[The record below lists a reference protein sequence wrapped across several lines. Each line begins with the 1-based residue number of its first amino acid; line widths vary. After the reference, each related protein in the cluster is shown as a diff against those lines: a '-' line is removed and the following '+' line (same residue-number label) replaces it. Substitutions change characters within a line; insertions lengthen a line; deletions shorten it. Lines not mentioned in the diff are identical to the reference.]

1 MTDRVRQMEIQNK
14 KHKEFIDSLKDK
26 GRADATVIAYAKDI
40 EQLINFAEE
49 QGMEGIEE
57 LKTEDIQAFLDELKE
72 EDYTKKSVSRKL
84 NSIKTFYRFL
94 LNNNYVSENP
104 ADPIPHPKIA
114 PKPPRILSEMEY
126 RALRDVSRE
135 DPRIYAII
143 ELMLQTGV
151 RIGEVRRLKLDDVDF
166 KNNEIRIAPYGKHP
180 ERKLPLNE
188 KAEDAV
194 KRYLEVRPESDENTV
209 FITSTGNPFLVRNI
223 RASINRM
230 YEKAGIE
237 DVMVNDLRHTFI
249 AHQLING
256 APLTLISKLAGHK
269 RLSTTERYLDYIDT
283 PEEKEEELTA
293 L

>member
-1 MTDRVRQMEIQNK
+1 MTIKGK
-14 KHKEFIDSLKDK
+14 KHQEFINNLKKK

-40 EQLINFAEE
+40 EQLINYCEE
-49 QGMEGIEE
+49 QGLDGVEE
-57 LKTEDIQAFLDELKE
+57 LTKEDIENFLDELRE
-72 EDYTKKSVSRKL
+72 ENYTKKSVSRKL

-94 LNNNYVSENP
+94 VNNDYVSGNP
-104 ADPIPHPKIA
+104 ADQIPHPKIE

-126 RALRDVSRE
+126 RALRDVSRD

-143 ELMLQTGV
+143 ELMLQTGI
-151 RIGEVRRLKLDDVDF
+151 RIGELRRLKLDDIDF
-166 KNNEIRIAPYGKHP
+166 KNNEVRIAPYGKHA
-180 ERKLPLNE
+180 ERKIPFNE
-188 KAEDAV
+188 RAKEAL
-194 KRYLEVRPESDENTV
+194 KRYLDVRPESDEDTV

-237 DVMVNDLRHTFI
+237 DAMVNDLRHTFI
-249 AHQLING
+249 AHQLISG

-269 RLSTTERYLDYIDT
+269 RLSTTERYLKYVET
-283 PEEKEEELTA
+283 PEEKEEKLTT